1 MKNPK
6 NHCIIKPL
14 KLNKHSNVYIIM
26 SQHLPVEIRTATIS
40 DLPDILYI
48 INHSITTSSSD
59 YRYDTI
65 NMEELERWYNR
76 HKIHENPVFVAAT
89 NNLVVGYAT
98 YSQFRERIGF
108 QYSVEHSIYCHHDY
122 QGKGIGRLL
131 MNELIAY
138 AKEQKIHTMV
148 ACIDS
153 DNTNSIAF
161 HKKLGFQQAGQMKE
175 IGYKF
180 GRYLDMTF
188 MQLMLNNN

>member
-1 MKNPK
+1 MSSS
-6 NHCIIKPL
+6 IK
-14 KLNKHSNVYIIM
+14 
-26 SQHLPVEIRTATIS
+26 IRMAYQS
-40 DLPDILYI
+40 DLPNILYI
-48 INHSITTSSSD
+48 INHAIETSTSD

-65 NMEELERWYNR
+65 NITDLHCWYEKRTKN
-76 HKIHENPVFVAAT
+76 HEPVFVAVM

-131 MNELIAY
+131 MNALIIH

-148 ACIDS
+148 ACIDN

-175 IGYKF
+175 VGYKF
-180 GRYLDMTF
+180 GRYLDMTL

>member
-1 MKNPK
+1 MA
-6 NHCIIKPL
+6 
-14 KLNKHSNVYIIM
+14 Y
-26 SQHLPVEIRTATIS
+26 QS
-40 DLPDILYI
+40 DLPNILYI
-48 INHSITTSSSD
+48 INHAIETSTSD

-65 NMEELERWYNR
+65 NITDLHCWYEKRTKN
-76 HKIHENPVFVAAT
+76 HEPVFVAVM

-148 ACIDS
+148 ACIDN

-175 IGYKF
+175 VGYKF
-180 GRYLDMTF
+180 GRYLDMTL

>member
-14 KLNKHSNVYIIM
+14 KLNKHSNVYINM
-26 SQHLPVEIRTATIS
+26 SQQLPVKIRTATII

-48 INHSITTSSSD
+48 INHSITNSTSD

-65 NMEELERWYNR
+65 NMEELERWYNQN
-76 HKIHENPVFVAAT
+76 HVFVAAM

-131 MNELIAY
+131 MNALIAY

-175 IGYKF
+175 VGYKF
-180 GRYLDMTF
+180 GRYLDMTL
-188 MQLMLNNN
+188 MQLMLNE